1 MTENEKEKGIVIQGP
16 SEFITHPDKR
26 AKIAKEKALEEERFG
41 VLQIS
46 DKMGTYFSASM
57 LVAGVLLLGVFAH
70 VMLVGLADWITLSP
84 DMPFVGLLVW
94 VLISIIN
101 IFGGLLLMGSK

>member
-1 MTENEKEKGIVIQGP
+1 MTEDEKKKGVIIQGP
-16 SEFITHPDKR
+16 SETITPPDKR
-26 AKIAKEKALEEERFG
+26 AIVAKEKALEDERFG

-46 DKMGTYFSASM
+46 AKMGTYFSASM
-57 LVAGVLLLGVFAH
+57 LISGVSLLVIFAH
-70 VMLVGLADWITLSP
+70 IMLVGLADWIILSP
-84 DMPFVGLLVW
+84 DMPFIGLVVW

>member
-1 MTENEKEKGIVIQGP
+1 MTEDEKEKAIIIQGP
-16 SEFITHPDKR
+16 SEAITHPDKR

-57 LVAGVLLLGVFAH
+57 FVAGVLLLGVFAH
-70 VMLVGLADWITLSP
+70 IRLIGLTNWIAPSP
-84 DMPFVGLLVW
+84 DMPFLGLAVW

-101 IFGGLLLMGSK
+101 IFGGLLLMGSR